1 MAHTIVHCRRCHAE
15 LGLTDGQQF
24 IVGACVASGTAAAG
38 VVAAVAG
45 GCGAFAAPLLQAT
58 RPVHQSASIPIR

>member
-24 IVGACVASGTAAAG
+24 IVGACVFTASVPLACRQCGKRRRWVPAAKVPALS
-38 VVAAVAG
+38 VVCIA
-45 GCGAFAAPLLQAT
+45 
-58 RPVHQSASIPIR
+58 